1 MLLKVKRM
9 ATTRRSRSWRKRY
22 DELVKFKKRYK
33 RLPTLKPSAYGT
45 VLYSLATW
53 LANQRKHIRSGL
65 LTKRQ
70 DKLLQSIGVVRNPAT
85 ENKKRWE
92 GRLRQLVEF
101 RKKNPDRWPS
111 KDVKDREEKLLG
123 SWCHYNRMWYRGK
136 LKGVGPYPEYRVK
149 KLERIGFK
157 WNQDDRERRW
167 NKKYREIKKF
177 RKENPGRWPPVKMYP
192 FYKWMQ
198 NQRRFYRKGTLQQER
213 IDLLNKLGFVWNP
226 GQEKN

>member
-1 MLLKVKRM
+1 M
-9 ATTRRSRSWRKRY
+9 ATTRRHRIWRKRY
-22 DELVKFKKRYK
+22 DELVGFKKRQK
-33 RLPTLKPSAYGT
+33 RLPTLRPSAYGT

-53 LANQRKHIRSGL
+53 LANQRRHSRNGL

-70 DKLLQSIGVVRNPAT
+70 INLLVSLGVVRNPVK

-92 GRLRQLVEF
+92 GRLKQLVLF

-123 SWCHYNRMWYRGK
+123 SWCNNNRMWYKGK
-136 LKGVGPYPEYRVK
+136 LKGVGPYPEYRQK
-149 KLERIGFK
+149 KLEGIGFK
-157 WNQDDRERRW
+157 WHQDERERRW
-167 NKKYREIKKF
+167 HKKYQEIRKY
-177 RKENPGRWPPVKMYP
+177 RKENPGKWPPVKMYHL
-192 FYKWMQ
+192 YKWMQ

-226 GQEKN
+226 KLMKD